1 VSWICN
7 SSRNTNCSVCFSWD
21 SVSVKSSVSQMN
33 WLFNFCH
40 KLVSPF
46 FKASE
51 GRPAQHW
58 YEISTF
64 QLIILYLF
72 LLLTFSYIPAFTQH
86 AESLTFCRTLPCL
99 YPLTVSLSFA
109 HFFFMFLS
117 SFPRSVWRL
126 FMFRYLNMW
135 NRLSH
140 GHYWWCG
147 ISLWLYGGPQG
158 RSHRCSLC
166 CPRYKCT
173 R

>member
-1 VSWICN
+1 M
-7 SSRNTNCSVCFSWD
+7 
-21 SVSVKSSVSQMN
+21 SVKSSISQMN
-33 WLFNFCH
+33 SLFNFCH

-46 FKASE
+46 FQATE
-51 GRPAQHW
+51 GRPAEHW
-58 YEISTF
+58 YESSTIPITYSVF
-64 QLIILYLF
+64 VPSTYIFLYANIY
-72 LLLTFSYIPAFTQH
+72 SACGKSH
-86 AESLTFCRTLPCL
+86 TLSCTVPYL

-109 HFFFMFLS
+109 KFFFMFLS

-140 GHYWWCG
+140 GRHWWCG
-147 ISLWLYGGPQG
+147 ISLWLYSGPQG
-158 RSHRCSLC
+158 CSHCCGLC